1 MPGATRPRTRLWCA
15 MRAVRCHQLI
25 GPSGLHVDEI
35 SDPTPGTGEVLI
47 DVKAAGVN
55 FPDILITEGKYQ
67 FKPPPP
73 FIPGG
78 EVAGVVS
85 AVGEGVTGFSPG
97 DRVAA
102 TMLFGA
108 FAERVVVPAAAAAKL
123 PEGVSFEVGAAVLLT
138 YATTIH
144 ALADRAALRHG
155 ETLLVLGASGGVGT
169 SAIEI
174 GKCLGAKVIAAA
186 SSEEKLAYCR
196 ERGADLTIDY
206 VKEDLKERAKALSG
220 GGVDVVYDPVGG
232 DFTEAALRAIGWEGR
247 YLIVGFASGPI
258 PKIPANLVLL
268 KGCQIVGV
276 FWGMFAQREPARN
289 GANVERLLGWL
300 AEGKIRP
307 HVDAVLPFERAGE
320 ALSLLA
326 RRGVKGKLVLVP

>member
-1 MPGATRPRTRLWCA
+1 
-15 MRAVRCHQLI
+15 MRAVRCHELI
-25 GPSGLHVDEI
+25 GPAGLRVDDVPE
-35 SDPTPGTGEVLI
+35 PEPGAGEVLI

-55 FPDILITEGKYQ
+55 FPDLLITQGKYQ

-73 FIPGG
+73 FVPGG
-78 EVAGVVS
+78 EVAGVVR
-85 AVGEGVTGFSPG
+85 AVGAGVTGFSPG

-108 FAERVVVPAAAAAKL
+108 FAERVIAPAAAVARL
-123 PEGVSFEVGAAVLLT
+123 PDGVSFEVGAAVLLT

-144 ALADRAALRHG
+144 ALVDRAALRPG

-196 ERGADLTIDY
+196 EHGADATIDY
-206 VKEDLKERAKALSG
+206 ATEDLKERAKALSG

-232 DFTEAALRAIGWEGR
+232 DFTEQALRAIGWEGR

-258 PKIPANLVLL
+258 PKLPANLVLL

-276 FWGMFAQREPARN
+276 FWGMFAQRTPGRN
-289 GANVERLLGWL
+289 AANVERVLGWL
-300 AEGKIRP
+300 AEGKVSP
-307 HVDAVLPFERAGE
+307 HVDAVIPFERAGE
-320 ALSLLA
+320 ALERLA
-326 RRGVKGKLVLVP
+326 RREVKGKLVLVP